1 MKTSCPY
8 CGNNPVPH
16 RFYRYSENLNIF
28 LTPLRQKLLY
38 NPLSRFFKGGT
49 RPGKIANLFLDLGLF
64 LGAVSLM
71 RDVKLCKVRRAQVLW
86 EEAQKRGIEMGELLI
101 FGKPVDIY
109 VAEKKYPLTIIHN
122 PLPSKIKD
130 KRLRIV
136 FSGLPRPVGYVNKW
150 LDLMDDKWLFKK
162 AMLQNGLPA
171 PMGASCSSFSQA
183 CKIFNRIQKSP
194 FAEAS
199 DFAPPSPRLWRAGE
213 ATSDKSGDLRPV
225 IVKPRAG
232 SRGRH
237 STTFVSTEADLKKA
251 FKIAKQLCYWVIVE
265 EQLFGPVYRATVI
278 GGPSTSLGTSK
289 LAGVLRGDPPFV
301 TGDGLHSIADL
312 ISAKNSQPHPGV
324 KDIAAD
330 KACEVFLSRQNLTLS
345 SVLEKGMTVNLTEK
359 IGVNYGGSSSEDY
372 EICHQDNKELFLRA
386 ARVLGDPVVGFDYI
400 IPDITKSY
408 KEQRTGFIEVNSLPF
423 INLHH
428 DPLLGTPRNA
438 AALVW
443 DMLGM

>member
-1 MKTSCPY
+1 MKTPCPY

-16 RFYRYSENLNIF
+16 RFYWYSESLNIF
-28 LTPLRQKLLY
+28 LTPFRQKILY
-38 NPLSRFFKGGT
+38 NPLSRFFKGKMW
-49 RPGKIANLFLDLGLF
+49 PGKIGKFFLDLGLF
-64 LGAVSLM
+64 FGVVSLM
-71 RDVKLCKVRRAQVLW
+71 RDVRHCKVRRAQVLW
-86 EEAQKRGIEMGELLI
+86 EEAQKRGIDMSELLL
-101 FGKPVDIY
+101 FGRPVDVY
-109 VAEKKYPLTIIHN
+109 VAEKKYPLSIIHN
-122 PLPSKIKD
+122 PLPSKIRD
-130 KRLRIV
+130 KRLRII
-136 FSGLPRPVGYVNKW
+136 FNGLPRPAGYVNKW

-162 AMLQNGLPA
+162 AMLENGLPV
-171 PMGASCSSFSQA
+171 PTGASCSSFSQA
-183 CKIFNRIQKSP
+183 RENFNRIQK
-194 FAEAS
+194 
-199 DFAPPSPRLWRAGE
+199 
-213 ATSDKSGDLRPV
+213 PV

-237 STTFVSTEADLKKA
+237 STTFVSSESDLKKA
-251 FKIAKQLCYWVIVE
+251 FKIAKQLCRWVIVE

-324 KDIAAD
+324 HPVESCDAGSRQVGTFNRVKDIAAD
-330 KACEVFLSRQNLTLS
+330 ASCEVFLSRQNLTLS
-345 SVLEKGMTVNLTEK
+345 SVLEKGTVVNLSEK
-359 IGVNYGGSSSEDY
+359 IGVNYGGSSSEDFD
-372 EICHQDNKELFLRA
+372 ICHADNKELFLRA

-428 DPLLGTPRNA
+428 DPLLGAARNA

-443 DMLGM
+443 DMLGW